1 MTPGIELDQ
10 ATVTYQRNT
19 VLDGFSLTVDA
30 GELVAVLG
38 PSGSGKTTALRAV
51 AGFVPLASG
60 TVRLSGRDV
69 TGMPPHRRDLGL
81 VVQSYALFPH
91 MSVAE
96 NVAFGP
102 KSRGVRKV
110 DIAERVRESLAMVG
124 MASFADRAPRQLSGG
139 QQQRVAIARALAVK
153 PKVLLLD
160 EPLSALDAALRS
172 EMTAEID
179 RLHRALPA
187 VSILYVTHDQTEA
200 LTLADR
206 IAVLA
211 AGKLV
216 DVGTAQDLY
225 LRPPSAFT
233 ASFLGAAN
241 VLPVQVL
248 GAERTNVLRIQLGE
262 HILTAAGPADHRPG
276 AAQLAIRPHRL
287 RIETD
292 HSDGTNRLPGRI
304 SAVQW
309 RGSSFRTTVA
319 LDGGGEVVV
328 ESPATGSA
336 PTAGERAVLVFD
348 PTDGVVV
355 PAELVAS

>member
-1 MTPGIELDQ
+1 M
-10 ATVTYQRNT
+10 
-19 VLDGFSLTVDA
+19 
-30 GELVAVLG
+30 
-38 PSGSGKTTALRAV
+38 
-51 AGFVPLASG
+51 
-60 TVRLSGRDV
+60 
-69 TGMPPHRRDLGL
+69 
-81 VVQSYALFPH
+81 
-91 MSVAE
+91 
-96 NVAFGP
+96 
-102 KSRGVRKV
+102 
-110 DIAERVRESLAMVG
+110 
-124 MASFADRAPRQLSGG
+124 
-139 QQQRVAIARALAVK
+139 K